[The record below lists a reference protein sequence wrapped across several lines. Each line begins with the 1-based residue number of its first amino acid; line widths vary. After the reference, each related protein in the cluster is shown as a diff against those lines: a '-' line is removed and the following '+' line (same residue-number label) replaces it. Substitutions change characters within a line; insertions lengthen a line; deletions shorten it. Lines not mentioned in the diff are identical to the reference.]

1 MGLVSGTLGGIP
13 LLMSSNFGWT
23 IRSGVRPE
31 IREFDIM
38 LDSENA
44 LKGKIGKPIELV
56 IKGRSDT
63 LTVKGLYVLH
73 VGPGENPNIRRVTV
87 ADRRWM
93 WPMCHILRRVNI
105 RRRVGFKRLA
115 APNLPPELEDVAPKL
130 WYAPYSIKDEDAEDA
145 EEARWK
151 LKDIFEDVLKEMKEF
166 ESEFSGAS
174 FSYSISSSIDG
185 QKSLPIEQAE
195 IDDTSDAALQRL
207 LGYAAA
213 GEVGLDK
220 DGNVTIFSRADG
232 GEGAEVDKLGP
243 PIWGR
248 GTIIPTDFSALR
260 PSKITFLF
268 TPEIEMRLK
277 FEERGSAT
285 TTIQDDK
292 KALVVH
298 NVIPIPDYQATIGG
312 VEVCQGTYVRME
324 QYLAYLNSL
333 GVPGTLGRLDFDIL
347 NKAMVPWNDLWG
359 ALGLAGSSSPNGDW
373 SARIAAIQHHYR
385 KTFRVERTVM
395 DRLLDIRA
403 YRVATIDPQSGQRAP
418 AICYSDY
425 AIIPSTRALFAQA
438 TSGADLS
445 AVLNVVGWPVDGR
458 IDTETRPAPA
468 TVSILDK
475 DQGVIHVEYQ
485 IDPNRM
491 AEQVLPSMIEIN
503 GDLGVAGLLPSRC
516 GPSLDLTQ
524 AGRAHAFN
532 AVLNSE
538 EWAKLTNSHRAMFI
552 LTAIP
557 AAPNTDKQ
565 LFRVEIKPDDVKD
578 LLGGISIGSC
588 KGPEM
593 EIRIGAGVETARV
606 AWQDEREED
615 IRDALGL
622 NGNDKEPEIEDLVIN
637 HKKSGEDVGA
647 SLLAISK
654 AKAAAYW
661 GALADRKTGV
671 HVADMKSTVKP
682 AGNIRGV
689 EHEVSTDG
697 ETVTRLELPGEGVHV
712 NLFSLLDNSARRA
725 IMRLVT

>member
-1 MGLVSGTLGGIP
+1 MGLVNGSLGGVP

-23 IRSGVRPE
+23 IRTGVRPE
-31 IREFDIM
+31 IREFDVM
-38 LDSENA
+38 LESEQA
-44 LKGKIGKPIELV
+44 LKDKIGKPVELS
-56 IKGRSDT
+56 IQGRSDT

-115 APNLPPELEDVAPKL
+115 APNAPPELQDVAQKL
-130 WYAPYSIKDEDAEDA
+130 WYAPYSIKDEDSDNA

-151 LKDIFEDVLKEMKEF
+151 LKDIFEDVLKEMKKF
-166 ESEFSGAS
+166 ESEFSGS
-174 FSYSISSSIDG
+174 TFSYSVAASIDG

-220 DGNVTIFSRADG
+220 DGNVTIFSKADG
-232 GEGAEVDKLGP
+232 GESGEADKLGP

-260 PSKITFLF
+260 PKKITFLF

-277 FEERGSAT
+277 FEELGSST
-285 TTIQDDK
+285 TTAQDDA

-298 NVIPIPDYQATIGG
+298 NVVPIPDFQATIGG
-312 VEVCQGTYVRME
+312 APVTQGTYVRME
-324 QYLAYLNSL
+324 QYLAYLRSL
-333 GVPGTLGRLDFDIL
+333 GVPGTLGRIDFDIL
-347 NKAMVPWNDLWG
+347 NKAMVPWNELWG
-359 ALGLAGSSSPNGDW
+359 ALGLAGSFNPDGDW

-385 KTFRVERTVM
+385 KTYRVERTVM

-418 AICYSDY
+418 ATCYSDY
-425 AIIPSTRALFAQA
+425 CIIPSTRALMAQA
-438 TSGADLS
+438 SNGADLS
-445 AVLNVVGWPVDGR
+445 AVLNIVGWPLDGK
-458 IDTETRPAPA
+458 IDQNTRPVPA
-468 TVSILDK
+468 EVSILDK
-475 DQGVIHVEYQ
+475 DQGIIHVEYV

-503 GDLGVAGLLPSRC
+503 GDAGVPGLLPSRC

-524 AGRAHAFN
+524 TGRAHAFN
-532 AVLNSE
+532 AVLNAE

-552 LTAIP
+552 VTAIP

-565 LFRVEIKPDDVKD
+565 LFRVEIKPDDVKE
-578 LLGGISIGSC
+578 LMGGIQIGSC

-593 EIRIGAGVETARV
+593 EIRIGPGVETARV
-606 AWQDEREED
+606 AWNDERETD

-622 NGNDKEPEIEDLVIN
+622 NGNDKEPDIKDLVIN
-637 HKKSGEDVGA
+637 YKESGDDVGA
-647 SLLAISK
+647 SLLAIAK
-654 AKAAAYW
+654 AKAASYW

-671 HVADMKSTVKP
+671 HVADMKAGVKP
-682 AGNIRGV
+682 AGNIRAV

-697 ETVTRLELPGEGVHV
+697 ETVTRLELPGEGVQV